1 MAVPLAAIVLNPE
14 LEIRSSSEF
23 TLAANCPYVQ
33 PKVKEMILKSIEYI
47 ENKGLPEEWQV
58 SCILN
63 DINLMAG
70 RNATGKTRTLNL
82 ISSLTNLLAGD
93 FRPTSDHAVLTA
105 EFELDETTAKY
116 ETGYEDGRIVRE
128 ELVEDNKL
136 LLQRGREGFGK
147 IFANKLDAFIDFQ
160 PPSDELALA
169 GRRDAIQH
177 PFLSKYYEWGKSA
190 RHFRFGTPMGQDHLA
205 VFRSDIAKKETDLKN
220 TNQVVGIFHKGDVL
234 FGDRYSELIIEDMKK
249 IGYDLEAV
257 SLQEM
262 SQVSAADVSEGARGL
277 RIKEKG
283 LNVPTS
289 HHYISMGMFRAL
301 SLIIQINYSLLD
313 LLPSCIIIDDIGEGL
328 DYGRSTD
335 LIRLL
340 IEKVRGTNIQI
351 VMSSND
357 RFVMN
362 SVPLEYWSVIRRL
375 PNKSVVYNY
384 HNSKEIFDEF
394 EFAGLSNFDF
404 FTSNYLLK
412 EEPGQ
417 VFPPSVSG

>member
-63 DINLMAG
+63 DINL
-70 RNATGKTRTLNL
+70 
-82 ISSLTNLLAGD
+82 
-93 FRPTSDHAVLTA
+93 
-105 EFELDETTAKY
+105 TTAKY

-234 FGDRYSELIIEDMKK
+234 FGDRYSEL
-249 IGYDLEAV
+249 
-257 SLQEM
+257 
-262 SQVSAADVSEGARGL
+262 VSEGARGL

-404 FTSNYLLK
+404 FTSDYLLK

>member
-1 MAVPLAAIVLNPE
+1 M
-14 LEIRSSSEF
+14 
-23 TLAANCPYVQ
+23 T
-33 PKVKEMILKSIEYI
+33 LKSIKYI
-47 ENKGLPEEWQV
+47 ENEGFPEEWQV

-63 DINLMAG
+63 DINLMVG

-82 ISSLTNLLAGD
+82 ISLLTNLLAGD
-93 FRPTSDHAVLTA
+93 FQPTADRALLTA
-105 EFELDETTAKY
+105 EFKLDEITAKY
-116 ETGYEDGRIVRE
+116 EIGYEDRRVIKE
-128 ELVEDNKL
+128 ELTEHDKL

-147 IFANKLDAFIDFQ
+147 IFANKLNDYIDFQ
-160 PPSDELALA
+160 PPSDELALT

-177 PFLSKYYEWGKSA
+177 PFLTKYYDWGKSA
-190 RHFRFGTPMGQDHLA
+190 RHFRFGTPMGQDYLA
-205 VFRSDIAKKETDLKN
+205 VFRADIAKKKIDLKD

-234 FGDRYSELIIEDMKK
+234 FKDRYSKLIMEDMKK
-249 IGYDLEAV
+249 IGYDLDAV

-262 SQVSAADVSEGARGL
+262 TQVLAGDVSEGAKGI

-283 LNVPTS
+283 LNISTP
-289 HHYISMGMFRAL
+289 HHHISMGMFRAL
-301 SLIIQINYSLLD
+301 SLIMQINYSLLD
-313 LLPSCIIIDDIGEGL
+313 RLPSCIIIDDIGESL

-375 PNKSVVYNY
+375 PNRSVVYNY

-412 EEPGQ
+412 AEPG
-417 VFPPSVSG
+417 